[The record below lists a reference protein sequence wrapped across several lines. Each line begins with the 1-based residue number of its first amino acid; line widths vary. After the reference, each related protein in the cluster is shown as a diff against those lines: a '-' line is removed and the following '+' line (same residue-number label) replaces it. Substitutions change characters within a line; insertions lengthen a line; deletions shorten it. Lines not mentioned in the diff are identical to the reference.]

1 MKRLLLLVAGCVGV
15 ALAYLKAYEVPPTQA
30 GWSGKVDGDPQFGGV
45 ENTFVA
51 SFDSICEV
59 QFFAGDIG
67 DGGQYRVDVLEYPEQ
82 TLIARSAQV
91 AQQRS
96 HTWVKF
102 DSWDISGKFTRGKT
116 YLAKVVRPNDSINFY
131 WSESVPGGPYQY
143 GEMLVGGAPQ
153 ANRDLCMRLTAM
165 MRPVD
170 SAFLGCNMFP
180 WVSGLTPA
188 QWADVNDA
196 AVEAGVGTARTEIP
210 WSWVERSQG
219 QFDFDREGQ
228 SVDLAVDRI
237 QGELGCEMI
246 GLLAYGTKWASTR
259 ITLLQGSPDHYDT
272 SEHCPPKNL
281 FEPVF
286 VSAGGPGDSEI

>member
-1 MKRLLLLVAGCVGV
+1 VLVGI
-15 ALAYLKAYEVPPTQA
+15 YEYP
-30 GWSGKVDGDPQFGGV
+30 GGV
-45 ENTFVA
+45 TPIAYNDGVELTESHVWFSFPMTPEPGQKFV
-51 SFDSICEV
+51 
-59 QFFAGDIG
+59 
-67 DGGQYRVDVLEYPEQ
+67 
-82 TLIARSAQV
+82 
-91 AQQRS
+91 
-96 HTWVKF
+96 
-102 DSWDISGKFTRGKT
+102 RGKE
-116 YLAKVVRPNDSINFY
+116 YLVKVTRPGDSVNYY
-131 WSESVPGGPYQY
+131 WSESIPGGPYQY